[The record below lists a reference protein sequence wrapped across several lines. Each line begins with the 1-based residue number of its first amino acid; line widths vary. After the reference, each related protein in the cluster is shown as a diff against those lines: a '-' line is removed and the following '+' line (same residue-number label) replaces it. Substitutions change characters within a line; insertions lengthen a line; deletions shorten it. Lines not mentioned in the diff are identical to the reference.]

1 MNLYT
6 YTLHLMKK
14 ADTVEER
21 FLKFQTKLLGMM
33 KTIDELLEDPLFM
46 DAISGT
52 EEVGLDQTKEFF
64 DNIINSLTDSGNNV
78 LTEAEIIAQRLPDE
92 T

>member
-1 MNLYT
+1 
-6 YTLHLMKK
+6 MKK

>member
-1 MNLYT
+1 
-6 YTLHLMKK
+6 MKK

-46 DAISGT
+46 DAITGT
-52 EEVGLDQTKEFF
+52 DEVGLDQTKEFF
-64 DNIINSLTDSGNNV
+64 DGIIMSLTDPGSHV
-78 LTEAEIIAQRLPDE
+78 MTVEEMIANRLPDD

>member
-1 MNLYT
+1 
-6 YTLHLMKK
+6 MKK

-46 DAISGT
+46 DAITGT
-52 EEVGLDQTKEFF
+52 DEIGLDQTKEFF
-64 DNIINSLTDSGNNV
+64 DGIIMSLTDPGSHV
-78 LTEAEIIAQRLPDE
+78 MTVEEMIANRLPDD
-92 T
+92 TWFHLKSKDN